1 MKVEAPVVGGE
12 GGDEYEEE
20 DVEGESVGGVRTVC
34 SWDLRLVEESGD
46 AGGLGRTLV
55 APDWIG
61 D

>member
-1 MKVEAPVVGGE
+1 MVGGE